1 MASVTFKSGNASSG
15 GNNASGALILQTGL
29 NYGTGASTITFKTRT
44 AGADTSTPGDPQ
56 DTLIL
61 NTANEVVVN
70 EGKLK
75 LGSTLVT
82 ATAAELNV
90 LDGVTAGTATASKA
104 VVLDANKDIGTI
116 RNLTI
121 DGTFSDGNYTFDTSG
136 NVSGLGTVGC
146 GAITSS
152 GNLAVTGT
160 ITGDTSLTL
169 DSTTITTAEIGVLDG
184 VTAGTATAS
193 KALVLDANKDIATIR
208 NLTIDGTFSDGNY
221 TFDTSGNVSGLGTV
235 GCGAI
240 TSTGDMTIFDD
251 ANNADTSLSMGTSAT
266 EALVVE
272 VLNGAANKTAEEI
285 KFTSKTE
292 SATADHGKFTFA
304 VDESNKLEI
313 NDSGINVTGTITGDT
328 SLTLDSTTITTAE
341 IGVLDGVT
349 AGTAAASKAL
359 VLDANKDIATIRN
372 LTIDGTFSDGNYTFD
387 TSGNV
392 SGLGTVGCGA
402 ITSTG
407 NLAVTG
413 TITGDTS
420 LTLDSTTITTA
431 EIGVLDGVTAGT
443 ATASK
448 ALVLDASKNIATIGT
463 IGCGAITSTGTSS
476 FAGGITP
483 ASADGAALG
492 SSDKEWSDLYLAD
505 SSVIYFGADSEITLT
520 HVHNE
525 GLALKHTATA
535 DNNPIKLTLQ
545 TGETDI
551 QINDKIG
558 VIDFQAPDEG
568 TGTDAILV
576 CAGIEAVSEGDFS
589 AGVNATK
596 LSFKTAASE
605 AATEK
610 MSLSSSGELT
620 VSGGITVS
628 SGSTTLAGTLT
639 VQGVGGLA
647 VQGIAGLQV
656 GLTSTNTG
664 TLILHSA
671 GSANATTISAH
682 TNATGAATYYL
693 PAADGSANQVLKTDG
708 SGNLSWVAQGSGGTI
723 DGLSD
728 AKKGGANFGGSLLI
742 GRTNTG
748 TLSTALNN
756 IGIGFSSVN
765 ATSGP
770 FRVLS
775 SGKKNVAIG
784 AGNCANALSTG
795 SVNTIIGFDAG
806 SSLSSGTSNVIIGG
820 SAGLSIT
827 TQSSN
832 VIIGSGSGPSITTKN
847 NTIVGTYSAAS
858 ITTGS
863 NNTIIGANCGNTLN
877 TNCFNN
883 TLIGYGA
890 TASATNAN
898 NEITLGNSN
907 ITELRCA
914 DTTISSLSD
923 ARDKTDVIDL
933 PWGLDFVDSLRPVQF
948 TWDRRV
954 LTPEDENWAMNGKK
968 RAGFLAQELQT
979 AMTDNAND
987 VLDLVYESNP
997 ERLEVKMGKLVPML
1011 TQAIKELKAEVDT
1024 LKAEVAA
1031 LKNA

>member
-146 GAITSS
+146 GAITST

-184 VTAGTATAS
+184 VTAGTAAAS

-313 NDSGINVTGTITGDT
+313 NDSGIN
-328 SLTLDSTTITTAE
+328 
-341 IGVLDGVT
+341 
-349 AGTAAASKAL
+349 
-359 VLDANKDIATIRN
+359 
-372 LTIDGTFSDGNYTFD
+372 
-387 TSGNV
+387 
-392 SGLGTVGCGA
+392 
-402 ITSTG
+402 
-407 NLAVTG
+407 VTG

>member
-146 GAITSS
+146 GAITST

-313 NDSGINVTGTITGDT
+313 NDSGIN
-328 SLTLDSTTITTAE
+328 
-341 IGVLDGVT
+341 
-349 AGTAAASKAL
+349 
-359 VLDANKDIATIRN
+359 
-372 LTIDGTFSDGNYTFD
+372 
-387 TSGNV
+387 
-392 SGLGTVGCGA
+392 
-402 ITSTG
+402 
-407 NLAVTG
+407 VTG